1 MDNVGIKVLEDLRKR
16 GWRWSREKEEE
27 SLSQKPRVRKER
39 RK

>member
-1 MDNVGIKVLEDLRKR
+1 VEKKREKGVG
-16 GWRWSREKEEE
+16 GREKEER